1 MLEEFL
7 DIVINTWQTG
17 IRGVGIA
24 DLLICLVII
33 ISSMIARTLLNTV
46 VINRIAKLADK
57 TESQFDDEIVESLR
71 APFGVIPIAFGLYLI
86 TAYLPLTG
94 TLDLLITNLVKM
106 LVIYTIF
113 SAFSNLTKPLFSIMG
128 EGSWMT
134 PAMSLWL
141 RYEQGRII
149 LLTPRGNVPS
159 KVRF

>member
-86 TAYLPLTG
+86 TAYLP
-94 TLDLLITNLVKM
+94 
-106 LVIYTIF
+106 F
-113 SAFSNLTKPLFSIMG
+113 QCFF
-128 EGSWMT
+128 
-134 PAMSLWL
+134 
-141 RYEQGRII
+141 
-149 LLTPRGNVPS
+149 
-159 KVRF
+159 